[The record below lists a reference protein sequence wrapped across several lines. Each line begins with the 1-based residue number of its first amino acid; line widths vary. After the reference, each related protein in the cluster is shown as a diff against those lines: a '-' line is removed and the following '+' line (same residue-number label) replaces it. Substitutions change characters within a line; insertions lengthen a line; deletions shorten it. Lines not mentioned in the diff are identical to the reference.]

1 MSILSD
7 IAFNKFY
14 TLPQLEN
21 QLDCTPKIPKANLAG
36 QLLDIQYN
44 TTDPFTQ
51 PAVLTVKLISED
63 IYKPG
68 SFGVLD
74 DRAVV
79 RCKIDPSDFVDK
91 DFYDFLQVLIKI
103 KESSRSSWH
112 NDAEN
117 FAFRDEGFG
126 QADWLTVL
134 ECLDVKKT
142 ETFVALSKYR
152 TQIYLYNTKSEE
164 WSCHFGKYV
173 KQRSEQAANLSLL
186 KSLGRR
192 LQDTCG
198 KEMGSKHFSPSFEE
212 VCGLFDPE
220 PQRIDSQ
227 NVRHNVFSRTDNN
240 SCTNMPMESNS
251 NIPTTLSEPEST
263 PIHVSTLSLT
273 PLDTLQESNTFTLI
287 VEILKTAFS
296 NSIQTLIVT
305 DFSSNTH
312 LSASLDLATPNLY
325 NAHFS
330 QCALAIPL
338 FPSLGP
344 VQKVMESGLVLVME
358 NVKFRKSKYNGQVEA
373 ILPNAGALVYDW
385 TKEVEAKYAKDYEMF
400 KKRRAVY
407 VEEYLDSL
415 GGVPIGYDSVPDI
428 SNVLQDGTN
437 LKLVRE
443 PVDGFTIKQEPVDD
457 HENNLI
463 AFSSLDPV
471 DEATSVEC
479 PGSTNSQIPDT
490 SNKRTHSGSTTD
502 VDLPDAPVPKRKRTQ
517 FIAKGRILAVD
528 QIPPD
533 GGFVQGEL
541 VKFVPGYEQLE
552 KWITLW

>member
-1 MSILSD
+1 MSVLSD

-63 IYKPG
+63 IYKRE
-68 SFGVLD
+68 SAGVLD
-74 DRAVV
+74 NRAVV
-79 RCKIDPSDFVDK
+79 RCKIDPSDFLDK
-91 DFYDFLQVLIKI
+91 DFYDFLQALIKI
-103 KESSRSSWH
+103 KESSRSSWY
-112 NDAEN
+112 NDAES
-117 FAFRDEGFG
+117 FEFQDEGFG
-126 QADWLTVL
+126 QANWLTVL

-164 WSCHFGKYV
+164 WSCHLGKYV
-173 KQRSEQAANLSLL
+173 KQRTEQAANLSLL
-186 KSLGRR
+186 KSLGQR
-192 LQDTCG
+192 LQDTYG
-198 KEMGSKHFSPSFEE
+198 KEMSSKHFSPSFEE

-220 PQRIDSQ
+220 PQRVDSR
-227 NVRHNVFSRTDNN
+227 NLRCDALARKDNKP
-240 SCTNMPMESNS
+240 CTNMPMENGP
-251 NIPTTLSEPEST
+251 NAPTNLSEPESS
-263 PIHVSTLSLT
+263 PIHVSTLSLA
-273 PLDTLQESNTFTLI
+273 PLDTLQESNTSTLI
-287 VEILKTAFS
+287 VEILKTYIS

-312 LSASLDLATPNLY
+312 LSASLDLATPNMY

-330 QCALAIPL
+330 QCALAVPL
-338 FPSLGP
+338 FASLGP
-344 VQKVMESGLVLVME
+344 VQKVMEPGLVLVLE
-358 NVKFRKSKYNGQVEA
+358 KVKFRKSKYNGEMEA

-385 TKEVEAKYAKDYEMF
+385 TKEVETKYAKDYEMF

-407 VEEYLDSL
+407 VEENLDSL
-415 GGVPIGYDSVPDI
+415 GGVPIGYESVPDI
-428 SNVLQDGTN
+428 SNVLQDRTN

-443 PVDGFTIKQEPVDD
+443 PVDSFTIKQEPVDE

-471 DEATSVEC
+471 DDATSVERPC
-479 PGSTNSQIPDT
+479 FTSSQIPDT
-490 SNKRTHSGSTTD
+490 SYKRTHSGSTTD
-502 VDLPDAPVPKRKRTQ
+502 VDLPDAPVPKRIRTQ
-517 FIAKGRILAVD
+517 FIAKGRILSVD